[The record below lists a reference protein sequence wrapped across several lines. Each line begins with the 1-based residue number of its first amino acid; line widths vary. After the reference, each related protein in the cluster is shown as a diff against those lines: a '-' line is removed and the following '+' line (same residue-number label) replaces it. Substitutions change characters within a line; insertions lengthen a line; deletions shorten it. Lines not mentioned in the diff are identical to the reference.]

1 MKKHPVFDFVMV
13 SLLCFSSA
21 LFAQTNRKAK
31 VVVPTQ
37 QQVEWANC
45 EMGVLIHF
53 DMPVFEPD
61 YDWTN
66 FGTQPSPKVFN
77 PTQLNTD
84 QWLATAKKLGAKY
97 AVLVAKHCSG
107 FSLWPTKT
115 HDYNI
120 SHSPWKNGKGDIV
133 ADFIRSCKKYGIK
146 PGIYASTSA
155 NGYLHVNAHK
165 VDPKGPVTLAEY
177 KKIVGKQLTELWGN
191 YGKLFE
197 VWFDGGLLSTA
208 KGGVDAY
215 SLLKKLQPQAIA
227 FQGPYGYK
235 NLIRWVGNEEG
246 AAPYPCWATAGSTT
260 NADGTIEVSG
270 LHGNSK
276 APYWCP
282 GESDFTLRWNRS
294 FQGGWFWHAGE
305 DSKMFTIK
313 ELLKKY
319 ETSVGHNT
327 NMLLGMVVDNRGL
340 VPDADVQRIEAIGKE
355 IQRQYG
361 HPFKTIYG
369 TGNTLIMNFAKPIS
383 VDRVVIQEDIRKGE
397 RVLSYELQG
406 KVNGNWVVLATGS
419 NIGHKHIDR
428 FNAQKLRAIRL
439 VVKESKAT
447 PQILKFAVY
456 KTL

>member
-1 MKKHPVFDFVMV
+1 MKEHPVFDFVMV

-31 VVVPTQ
+31 VVIPTQ

-53 DMPVFEPD
+53 DMPVFEPE

-107 FSLWPTKT
+107 FSLWPTKA

-133 ADFIRSCKKYGIK
+133 ADFIRSCKKYGIR

-197 VWFDGGLLSTA
+197 VWFDGGLLSTT

-246 AAPYPCWATAGSTT
+246 AAPYPCWATADSTT

-305 DSKMFTIK
+305 DSKMFTVK

-327 NMLLGMVVDNRGL
+327 NMLLGMVIDNRGL

-361 HPFKTIYG
+361 HPFKTMYG

-406 KVNGNWVVLATGS
+406 KANGSWVVLATGS

-428 FNAQKLRAIRL
+428 FNAQKLQAIRL

-447 PQILKFAVY
+447 PQILKFSVY

>member
-1 MKKHPVFDFVMV
+1 MKEHPVFDFVMV

-31 VVVPTQ
+31 VIVPTQ

-53 DMPVFEPD
+53 DMPVFEPE

-107 FSLWPTKT
+107 FSLWPTKA

-133 ADFIRSCKKYGIK
+133 ADFIRSCKKYGIR

-197 VWFDGGLLSTA
+197 VWFDGGLLSTT

-246 AAPYPCWATAGSTT
+246 AAPYPCWATADSTT

-305 DSKMFTIK
+305 DSKMFTVK

-327 NMLLGMVVDNRGL
+327 NMLLGMVIDNRGL

-361 HPFKTIYG
+361 HPFKTMYG

-406 KVNGNWVVLATGS
+406 KANGSWVVLATGS

-428 FNAQKLRAIRL
+428 FNAQKLQAIRL

-447 PQILKFAVY
+447 PQILKFSVY